1 MAAPPHTITNGE
13 RLFIGMVLLVLLL
26 FSAGVGAYGISIGEL
41 TQLVFSP
48 QIATD
53 STAHFVFWK
62 LRLPRLLFALVVGA
76 GLAISGATVQ
86 TIFRNPLADPTLIG
100 VSSGCMLFAVLYIVF
115 SHSFL
120 AWTEGLGYQIGLAL
134 SAFVGGL
141 CTTALVYGLAAHR
154 QGPTAVAILLLAGVA
169 VTAICAGGV
178 GFLLYLADD
187 RQMRDITFWNL
198 GSLSRGN
205 WMVLGLVSSITLISI
220 VQLLRSAKELE
231 ILQLGDREAHYLGV
245 ETEWLKRKSIFWVC
259 LTVGAGVAF
268 TGLIGFVGLMVPHL
282 VRLYCPGL
290 GVRKLLLLSAALG
303 AALLLVSDTL
313 ARTLFSP
320 SELPIGILMAF
331 IGGPFF
337 LWLLYQQR
345 QFIRY

>member
-1 MAAPPHTITNGE
+1 MAANPHTITHRE
-13 RLFIGMVLLVLLL
+13 RLLIGTVLVGLLL
-26 FSAGVGAYGISIGEL
+26 FSLCIGAYGIPIPEL
-41 TQLVFSP
+41 FQLIFS
-48 QIATD
+48 
-53 STAHFVFWK
+53 STINNEPTTHFVFWE

-76 GLAISGATVQ
+76 GLAVSGATVQ
-86 TIFRNPLADPTLIG
+86 TIFRNPLADPALIG
-100 VSSGCMLFAVLYIVF
+100 VSSGCMLFAVIYIVF
-115 SHSFL
+115 SHSLFG
-120 AWTEGLGYQIGLAL
+120 ASEGLGYQIGLTLA
-134 SAFVGGL
+134 AFIGGL

-154 QGPTAVAILLLAGVA
+154 QGPTAVAVLLLAGVA
-169 VTAICAGGV
+169 VTAICGGGV

-187 RQMRDITFWNL
+187 RQLRDITFWNL
-198 GSLSRGN
+198 GSLSGSN
-205 WMVLGLVSSITLISI
+205 WGTLALVSGITLISMI
-220 VQLLRSAKELE
+220 QLLRVAKELE
-231 ILQLGDREAHYLGV
+231 ILQLGDREAQYLGV
-245 ETEWLKRKSIFWVC
+245 AIEAVKRKSIFWVC
-259 LTVGAGVAF
+259 LTVGGSVAF

-313 ARTLFSP
+313 ARTIVSP